1 MRFRLKNKKVEIN
14 LIFLTADEG
23 GDDADGQPGDGQGG
37 RHGVL
42 QREARGEL
50 QREEQLLHALVLAVR
65 VLLVRQ
71 LQQLGDPVEP
81 HRDVHRG
88 HALHHG
94 PYQLPGGSPGGG
106 GEILR
111 YINRGPW

>member
-1 MRFRLKNKKVEIN
+1 MLE
-14 LIFLTADEG
+14 FLTADEG

-81 HRDVHRG
+81 HRNVHRG

-94 PYQLPGGSPGGG
+94 PYQFSGVALGGG
-106 GEILR
+106 DV
-111 YINRGPW
+111 INRGP